1 MQKKL
6 DLSLYLVLDPDLCG
20 GIDGMVNTVKIAV
33 DNGVTVVQL
42 RSEHEFDRLDW
53 YRAALALKTVLQ
65 DTPVPLIINDHVDI
79 ALAVDADGV
88 HVGQRDLPVDVAR
101 KLIGVDKFLGLSI
114 SNQQQLERVNWH
126 YIDYLGIG
134 PVFPTTTKQDAAPA
148 IELAELAKLNH
159 LKRCPA
165 VAIGGINLQNLTP
178 ILEMGIEGVAVVSAI
193 CGQPDIARSTKQL
206 AHKINQIQHGINR

>member
-65 DTPVPLIINDHVDI
+65 DTPVPLIIND
-79 ALAVDADGV
+79 GV

-114 SNQQQLERVNWH
+114 SNQQQLERVNWQ
-126 YIDYLGIG
+126 YVDYLGIG

-178 ILEMGIEGVAVVSAI
+178 ILEMGIEGIAVVSAI

-206 AHKINQIQHGINR
+206 AHKINQIQQGINR